1 MREHIVDEIRR
12 IAKANGGRPPGR
24 RLFELET
31 GIRTSEWYGVIWA
44 RWGDALAEAGFE
56 PNQKQG
62 KLSRQFLLEKCAQ
75 AFRHYGKAPT
85 AIEMRMYS
93 RLDPEFPSHTTIGNH
108 FRGIANMI
116 EELREWLAEREDYA
130 DVADLLPN
138 PPTVSDMKPER
149 IREQPVRHVYLIQS
163 GNYYKIG
170 RSDELERRVKEI
182 RIALPEAAKLVHA
195 IRTDD
200 PAGIEA
206 YWHRR
211 FVHRRAHGEWF
222 KLTAQDVS
230 AFRRRK
236 FQ

>member
-1 MREHIVDEIRR
+1 MRERIVDEIRR
-12 IAKANGGRPPGR
+12 IASANGGKPPGR

-44 RWGDALAEAGFE
+44 RWSDALVEAGFA
-56 PNQKQG
+56 PNEKQA
-62 KLSRQFLLEKCAQ
+62 KLGREYLLEKCAQ

-85 AIEMRMYS
+85 AIELRMYS
-93 RLDPEFPSHTTIGNH
+93 KLDPEFPSHTTIGNH
-108 FRGIANMI
+108 FGGMTNMVNK
-116 EELREWLAEREDYA
+116 LRTWLEKRSDYA
-130 DVADLLPN
+130 DVVDLLPDLLN
-138 PPTVSDMKPER
+138 QSTKPER
-149 IREQPVRHVYLIQS
+149 VRQRVDGHVYLLQS
-163 GNYYKIG
+163 SNYYKIG

-182 RIALPEAAKLVHA
+182 RIGLPEAVKLVHA

-211 FVHRRAHGEWF
+211 FAPRRAHGEWF

-230 AFRRRK
+230 AFKRRK